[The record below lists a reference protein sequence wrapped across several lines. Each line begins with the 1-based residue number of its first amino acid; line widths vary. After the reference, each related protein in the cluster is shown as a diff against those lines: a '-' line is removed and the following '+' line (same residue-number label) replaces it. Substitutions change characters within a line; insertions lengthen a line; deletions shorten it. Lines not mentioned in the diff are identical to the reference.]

1 MYYPLLKFAA
11 YNLSAWVNITTN
23 AWAPTTIVPPGTGA
37 RIGLRWLNSTNDILR
52 EDWSMGLFN
61 TFTGWTFLNV
71 TAIADNSSLT
81 EITQLHLVLA
91 VEGNMT
97 GTDMVL
103 FDDIRVERWFPPPI
117 PIPIPSNTDADGFP
131 AQALQVYWV
140 LKNHI

>member
-1 MYYPLLKFAA
+1 
-11 YNLSAWVNITTN
+11 
-23 AWAPTTIVPPGTGA
+23 
-37 RIGLRWLNSTNDILR
+37 
-52 EDWSMGLFN
+52 MGLFN